1 MENPVTYEMKC
12 AYAEVDQIL
21 ENLPAEYRNKIPKK
35 ILATLKNQKS
45 KHHTIQLNPANLF
58 DKTALSR
65 QTLGIL
71 AMLNYQYW
79 CPNRKIK
86 NDLYQIY
93 LENEKRTVQYQE
105 LFPTLSKNKG
115 QSAIVTAQKKNRIL
129 AKIVDFFRKLC
140 K

>member
-93 LENEKRTVQYQE
+93 LENEKGQ
-105 LFPTLSKNKG
+105 FNIKN
-115 QSAIVTAQKKNRIL
+115 SSPHCQKTKVKVR
-129 AKIVDFFRKLC
+129 
-140 K
+140 